1 MFAALK
7 HLHGLRQRRAGF
19 GPVEKCCVEG
29 VREEFGRGNRDRP
42 QGDAHALDS
51 SSQEGSGQAH
61 HPVSGHPAAGLWV
74 QPAAEEVRGQ
84 VGGEPS

>member
-1 MFAALK
+1 MLAALK

-19 GPVEKCCVEG
+19 GPVEQRRVEG

-42 QGDAHALDS
+42 QGDAHALGS

-74 QPAAEEVRGQ
+74 QPAAEGVRGQ